1 MSHWAFLVLLGVATV
16 GAAMRGG
23 SVERRGAALFCSAWL
38 VWLGTDW
45 VAGET
50 APGVWMLVIDATVLF
65 ALIGLVWRSPRPWPV
80 YASGLQLLVVT
91 GGIAPWVRQDLDA
104 DLHLTLLAALRF
116 AAICAFAIGA
126 WTPPKPHRK

>member
-1 MSHWAFLVLLGVATV
+1 MSHWAFLALLGVATV

-38 VWLGTDW
+38 VWLA
-45 VAGET
+45 AGRISGEA
-50 APGVWMLVIDATVLF
+50 APGVWMLVIDATVMF

-91 GGIAPWVRQDLDA
+91 GDIAPWVRPDLDA
-104 DLHLTLLAALRF
+104 DQHLVLLASLRF
-116 AAICAFAIGA
+116 AVIGAFAIGA
-126 WTPPKPHRK
+126 WAPPKRPRK